1 VAAEAPSPR
10 KCRPDSTGRSDG
22 TGSYPQGVLAR
33 VLVALSAVAAAVTLA
48 AAPHA
53 APAPGPPYV
62 APAHSGVLF
71 LVSGH
76 GYGHG
81 VGMGQWGAQGYA
93 KQGYTYDQILDAY
106 YPGTTVGQTNATTIR
121 VLLASGKKQLSISS
135 KKPITIEDGDGVD
148 HTLAAGTTTFTPA
161 LKLAVDGGPA
171 QALDPPLTFAPA
183 AGSALTLGRR
193 YRGRI
198 LVDVPNKKLRAINV
212 LPLQQ
217 YLYGVVP
224 AEMPSV
230 WLPAALEAQAVAA
243 RSYALA
249 SRKAG
254 APFDVYAD
262 GRSQAY
268 PGTSA
273 ETPAGKQAVDLT
285 VGQVLLYG
293 GDVADTLFSS
303 STGGWTQSAADAFGT
318 PGRPYLVSVRDPYD
332 TISPYHDWGPV
343 PVTGKTLG
351 STVGVLGRVVDA
363 TVKRN
368 ASRRVKTLKVTSL
381 SRGSQLTA
389 TAGGGAVASALGLR
403 SSWFSVGVLSL
414 QPPSPNPAV
423 APGTRVTL
431 TGVVRGVRGVVL
443 QRSTAGTPWTQFRTV
458 VKTGAFHFSVK
469 PKLTTQYRLATTN
482 DAAASVRI
490 RVQAATVK

>member
-1 VAAEAPSPR
+1 MPR
-10 KCRPDSTGRSDG
+10 SF
-22 TGSYPQGVLAR
+22 
-33 VLVALSAVAAAVTLA
+33 VALSVLAAAVALA
-48 AAPHA
+48 PAPHA
-53 APAPGPPYV
+53 APASGPQYV
-62 APAHSGVLF
+62 APGGSGALF
-71 LVSGH
+71 LISGH

-93 KQGYTYDQILDAY
+93 KQGYTYDQILAAY
-106 YPGTTVGQTNATTIR
+106 YPGTTLDQTNATTIR
-121 VLLASGKKQLSISS
+121 VLLASGEKKLTISS
-135 KKPITIEDGDGVD
+135 KKPITVGDGDGVD
-148 HTLAAGTTTFTPA
+148 HTLAAGTTTITPK
-161 LKLAVDGGPA
+161 LELAVDGGSQ
-171 QALDPPLTFAPA
+171 QALAPPLTFSPA

-198 LVDVPNKKLRAINV
+198 LVDVPNNKLRAINV

-224 AEMPSV
+224 AEMPSS
-230 WLPAALEAQAVAA
+230 WLPAALDAQAVAA

-249 SRKAG
+249 NRKVG

-268 PGTSA
+268 LGVSA
-273 ETPAGKQAVDLT
+273 ETPAGKLAVDDT
-285 VGQVLLYG
+285 AGEVLLYD

-318 PGRPYLVSVRDPYD
+318 SGRPYLVSVRDPYD

-351 STVGVLGRVVDA
+351 SAVGAVGRVVDA
-363 TVKRN
+363 AVERN
-368 ASRRVKTLKVTSL
+368 PSRRVKTLRVTSL
-381 SRGSQLTA
+381 S
-389 TAGGGAVASALGLR
+389 GGAQLNASVGGASIASALGLR
-403 SSWFSVGVLSL
+403 SAWFSVGVLSL

-431 TGVVRGVRGVVL
+431 TGVVRGVQGVVL
-443 QRSTAGTPWTQFRTV
+443 QRSTAGTPWQQFRSIT
-458 VKTGAFHFSVK
+458 KAGAFHFSVK
-469 PKLTTQYRLATTN
+469 PKVTTSYRLATEN
-482 DAAASVRI
+482 DASGYLRI
-490 RVQAATVK
+490 RVSAATVR

>member
-1 VAAEAPSPR
+1 V
-10 KCRPDSTGRSDG
+10 
-22 TGSYPQGVLAR
+22 AR

-53 APAPGPPYV
+53 APQPGPPYV
-62 APAHSGVLF
+62 APAGSGALF

-106 YPGTTVGQTNATTIR
+106 YPGTTLGQTTATTIR

-135 KKPITIEDGDGVD
+135 KKPITVEDGDGID
-148 HTLAAGTTTFTPA
+148 HTLAAGTTTLTPA

-171 QALDPPLTFAPA
+171 QALNPPLTFAPA
-183 AGSALTLGRR
+183 TGSALTLGRR

-198 LVDVPNKKLRAINV
+198 LVDVPSKKLRAINV

-224 AEMPSV
+224 AEMPSI
-230 WLPAALEAQAVAA
+230 WLPAALQAQAVAA

-249 SRKAG
+249 NQKAG

-268 PGTSA
+268 LGTSA
-273 ETPAGKQAVDLT
+273 ETTAGKQAVDLT
-285 VGQVLLYG
+285 AGQVLLYNG
-293 GDVADTLFSS
+293 NVADTLFSS
-303 STGGWTQSAADAFGT
+303 STGGWTQSAADAFGA

-351 STVGVLGRVVDA
+351 SAVGVVGRVVDA

-381 SRGSQLTA
+381 LRGSQLTA
-389 TAGGGAVASALGLR
+389 SAGGAAVASALGLR
-403 SSWFSVGVLSL
+403 SSWFSVGVLAL

-423 APGTRVTL
+423 AAGTKVPL
-431 TGVVRGVRGVVL
+431 TGVVRGVHGAVL
-443 QRSTAGTPWTQFRTV
+443 QRSTASTPWSQFRTIA
-458 VKTGAFHFSVK
+458 TAGAFHFSVK
-469 PKLTTQYRLATTN
+469 PKVTTQYRLATAN

>member
-1 VAAEAPSPR
+1 VR
-10 KCRPDSTGRSDG
+10 
-22 TGSYPQGVLAR
+22 
-33 VLVALSAVAAAVTLA
+33 TLA
-48 AAPHA
+48 ALLAVVAAVVFASAPHA
-53 APAPGPPYV
+53 ARSSGPQYV
-62 APAHSGVLF
+62 APAGSGALF

-93 KQGYTYDQILDAY
+93 QQGYTDDQILDAY
-106 YPGTTVGQTNATTIR
+106 YPGTTLGQTATTSIR
-121 VLLASGKKQLSISS
+121 VLLASGKKKLTISS
-135 KKPITIEDGDGVD
+135 KKQITVEDGDGVV
-148 HTLAAGTTTFTPA
+148 HTLPAGTTTLTPA
-161 LKLAVDGGPA
+161 LKLAVDGGSA
-171 QALDPPLTFAPA
+171 QALDPPLTFSPA
-183 AGSALTLGRR
+183 SGSALTLGRR

-198 LVDVPNKKLRAINV
+198 LVDVPNEKLRAINV
-212 LPLQQ
+212 LGLQQ
-217 YLYGVVP
+217 YLYGVVTS
-224 AEMPSV
+224 EMPSN
-230 WLPAALEAQAVAA
+230 WLPAALQAQAVAA

-249 SRKAG
+249 SKQAG

-268 PGTSA
+268 LGIAA
-273 ETPAGKQAVDLT
+273 ETPAGRQAVDAT
-285 VGQVLLYG
+285 AGEVLVYD
-293 GDVADTLFSS
+293 GDVALTLFSS
-303 STGGWTQSAADAFGT
+303 STGGWTQSASDAFGA

-343 PVTGKTLG
+343 PVTGKALG
-351 STVGVLGRVVDA
+351 SALGVVGRIVDA

-389 TAGGGAVASALGLR
+389 GVGGATAAAALGLR
-403 SSWFSVGVLSL
+403 SSWYSVGVLSL

-431 TGVVRGVRGVVL
+431 SGVVRGVSGAVV
-443 QRSTAGTPWTQFRTV
+443 QRSSAGTPWKQFRTIAP
-458 VKTGAFHFSVK
+458 TGAFHFSVK
-469 PKLTTQYRLATTN
+469 PQVTTLFRLATQS
-482 DAAASVRI
+482 DAAAPVRI

>member
-1 VAAEAPSPR
+1 
-10 KCRPDSTGRSDG
+10 
-22 TGSYPQGVLAR
+22 
-33 VLVALSAVAAAVTLA
+33 
-48 AAPHA
+48 
-53 APAPGPPYV
+53 
-62 APAHSGVLF
+62 
-71 LVSGH
+71 
-76 GYGHG
+76 
-81 VGMGQWGAQGYA
+81 MGQWGAQGYA

-106 YPGTTVGQTNATTIR
+106 YPGTTLGQTNATTIR

-135 KKPITIEDGDGVD
+135 KKPITVEDGDGID
-148 HTLAAGTTTFTPA
+148 HTLAAGTTTLTPA

-171 QALDPPLTFAPA
+171 QALVPPLTFAPA

-193 YRGRI
+193 YRGQI
-198 LVDVPNKKLRAINV
+198 LVDVPSKKLRAINV

-224 AEMPSV
+224 AEMPSI
-230 WLPAALEAQAVAA
+230 WLPAALQAQAVAA

-249 SRKAG
+249 NRKAG

-268 PGTSA
+268 LGTSA

-285 VGQVLLYG
+285 AGQVLLYN
-293 GDVADTLFSS
+293 GDIADTLFSS
-303 STGGWTQSAADAFGT
+303 STGGWTQSAADAFGA

-343 PVTGKTLG
+343 AVTGKTLG
-351 STVGVLGRVVDA
+351 TAVGAVGRIVDA

-368 ASRRVKTLKVTSL
+368 ASRRVKTLKITSL
-381 SRGSQLTA
+381 SRGSLLTA
-389 TAGGGAVASALGLR
+389 TAGGAAVASALGLR

-423 APGTRVTL
+423 APGTKVTL
-431 TGVVRGVRGVVL
+431 TGVVRGVHGAVL
-443 QRSTAGTPWTQFRTV
+443 QRSTASTPWSQFRTIA
-458 VKTGAFHFSVK
+458 KAGAFHFSVK
-469 PKLTTQYRLATTN
+469 PKVTTQYRLATVN